1 MSTSES
7 DIVARIS
14 ALNAEPANEA
24 PAEQP
29 REPIQQP
36 EREISAGPAE
46 DAGDSAPESEGS
58 SEARTDG
65 EASEAA
71 VEEIEIGDL
80 NDLAK
85 HLGVDPAELY
95 DIAVPYT
102 KDGVKQEFTLGQL
115 KDDFQ
120 KYQEAE
126 TLRAEAQA
134 RLDAYRQ
141 AEEQA
146 NELLQAHAVQ
156 ANAIAQ
162 AMENQLLADFSG
174 VDWARLQASNPSEY
188 IRLSQQFN
196 QRQSQLQNM
205 RQQAFEFAQQQG
217 TQLQAQREQLQQQ
230 RLLREQQ
237 ALLKAIPEWRDP
249 TVADAERQELA
260 KYMLARGYT
269 DAEINAVD
277 DHRALLLV
285 RDAMKYRQMKE
296 SGDIAAKKVVKLAK
310 KIVKPGSRQTAS
322 ETSSDSERGLKR
334 TLKQTGSV
342 QDAAS
347 LISLRLGRKK

>member
-29 REPIQQP
+29 REQQP
-36 EREISAGPAE
+36 EREVSAGPAE
-46 DAGDSAPESEGS
+46 DAGDSLPESEGS

-65 EASEAA
+65 EASETA

-249 TVADAERQELA
+249 AIADAERQELA
-260 KYMLARGYT
+260 KYMLARGYNE
-269 DAEINAVD
+269 AEINAVD

>member
-14 ALNAEPANEA
+14 AVIAEPASEA
-24 PAEQP
+24 PAAP
-29 REPIQQP
+29 EPSPQP
-36 EREISAGPAE
+36 EREVPSGFVE
-46 DAGDSAPESEGS
+46 DAGDSAPETEGS
-58 SEARTDG
+58 SEAGTDG
-65 EASEAA
+65 EASEVG

-80 NDLAK
+80 HDLAK
-85 HLGVDPAELY
+85 HLGVDPADLY
-95 DIAVPYT
+95 NIAVPYT

-126 TLRAEAQA
+126 TLRTEAQA

-196 QRQSQLQNM
+196 QRQAQLQNM

-260 KYMLARGYT
+260 KYMLARGYS

-322 ETSSDSERGLKR
+322 ETSNDSERGIKKALR
-334 TLKQTGSV
+334 QTGSV